1 LLKAAPE
8 ISFGTVDS
16 SVISLNLILHYL
28 NFIKMKKII
37 LAALLMTTGICF
49 VYSQDSISAIAF
61 QGKKKEVDNPASTAH
76 PVALSPG
83 SVSPK
88 ALKDFSKTCKT
99 ASDCRWYSCGKEG
112 VIVFYQ
118 AGDKKGRRFY
128 DRKGNYVYNI
138 LSYGETLLP
147 PDVKDIVKRTYY
159 QDYKINWVEEVEA
172 DYKTF
177 FIVHIAND
185 KMIKNVSVYDGEI
198 NEVLSMNK
206 SK

>member
-1 LLKAAPE
+1 MNT
-8 ISFGTVDS
+8 IRS
-16 SVISLNLILHYL
+16 
-28 NFIKMKKII
+28 
-37 LAALLMTTGICF
+37 
-49 VYSQDSISAIAF
+49 
-61 QGKKKEVDNPASTAH
+61 
-76 PVALSPG
+76 
-83 SVSPK
+83 
-88 ALKDFSKTCKT
+88 CKT